1 MRYIWK
7 NVIKNKPVENDY
19 TSIQQDAVENYNA
32 PVQRDVVKNYNALV
46 QQDPVE
52 NYNVLVQQDKAV
64 DEEITHS
71 AEDLMYSNRRSI
83 FVDGTSLDFVYWNSY
98 VTLNT
103 LYIL

>member
-32 PVQRDVVKNYNALV
+32 LV

-52 NYNVLVQQDKAV
+52 NYNALVQQDKAV
-64 DEEITHS
+64 DEEITQS
-71 AEDLMYSNRRSI
+71 AEDLMYSDRRSI